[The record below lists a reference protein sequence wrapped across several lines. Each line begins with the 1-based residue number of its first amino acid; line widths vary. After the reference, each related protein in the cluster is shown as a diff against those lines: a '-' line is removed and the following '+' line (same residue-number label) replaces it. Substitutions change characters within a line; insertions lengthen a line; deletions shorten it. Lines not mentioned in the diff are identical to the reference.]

1 MTPPKESLVSPG
13 APLGVPDLSIEPG
26 DHICALYRGVA
37 ERDGVLL
44 PYIRAGLESG
54 DKCLAVVDA
63 TGPEHL
69 LDRLRH
75 EIDVDACLACEQLD
89 VMSSDDAYL
98 RTGSFA
104 SEEMLAFWDAYAS
117 AALDEDRFSFIR
129 IAGEA
134 AWALRDQHT
143 TDELIRYESDL
154 NRFTGRY
161 PQAVLCLYD
170 LTRFGGDILVDLMR
184 THPKLLLGGLVLDNP
199 HYLSPDEFADLQE

>member
-1 MTPPKESLVSPG
+1 MSPRP
-13 APLGVPDLSIEPG
+13 PLGVPDLSIESG

-37 ERDGVLL
+37 ERDEILL
-44 PYIRAGLESG
+44 PYVRAGLESG

-63 TGPEHL
+63 TEPEHL
-69 LDRLRH
+69 LDGLRQG
-75 EIDVDACLACEQLD
+75 IDVDGCLAGEQLD
-89 VMSSDDAYL
+89 VMSSGDAYL

-104 SEEMLAFWDAYAS
+104 SEEMLGFWDDYVG
-117 AALDEDRFSFIR
+117 AALHGGRFSFIR

-161 PQAVLCLYD
+161 PQALLCLYD
-170 LTRFGGDILVDLMR
+170 LSRFDGGILVDLLR
-184 THPKLLLGGLVLDNP
+184 THPKLLLGGLVLDSP
-199 HYLSPDEFADLQE
+199 HYLPPDGLADPQG